1 MDGII
6 INAPGFQTSIQDRG
20 RFGLQWSGMCPAGA
34 MDMHSLSIANIL
46 VGNSRGEAGLEV
58 TMIGPDMTFTADTS
72 LPSQAPIFRRR
83 STALRF
89 LCTRPP
95 ACVRDSG

>member
-46 VGNSRGEAGLEV
+46 VGNSRGEAGL
-58 TMIGPDMTFTADTS
+58 
-72 LPSQAPIFRRR
+72 
-83 STALRF
+83 
-89 LCTRPP
+89 
-95 ACVRDSG
+95 